1 MVKTKENNKIKSKRE
16 AIIEV
21 KDVRKTFRVGNQDI
35 EVLKGIT
42 LNINRGDFAII
53 FGPSGCGKSTL
64 LHTILGMEKP
74 SAGTV
79 GLEGQSLYEIN
90 EDAMVS
96 YRKTRIGVVFQQS
109 IWIKSL
115 TVLENVCVPGRLMGK
130 TREEAEVLAMNNLKT
145 LGLEAWANYFAS
157 ELSSGQQQRVSL
169 ARALTIDPIVI
180 VADEPTGNLDTVS
193 GDQLMDLLS
202 ELNQKQG
209 KTILMVTH
217 DLEYLRYAN
226 KLFHIV
232 DGKLVEE
239 YDSKGIQKL
248 SLTLRTKKGD
258 RGEKTVR
265 DADFLQVNKDK
276 YGGLAKA

>member
-1 MVKTKENNKIKSKRE
+1 MRE
-16 AIIEV
+16 AIV
-21 KDVRKTFRVGNQDI
+21 KVRDLRKTFRVGSQDI

-42 LNINRGDFAII
+42 LEIGRGDFAII

-64 LHTILGMEKP
+64 LHTILGMERP
-74 SAGTV
+74 SEGEV
-79 GLEGQSLYEIN
+79 ELESQSLYGME
-90 EDAMVS
+90 EDKMVS
-96 YRKTRIGVVFQQS
+96 YRKTRVGVVFQQS

-115 TVLENVCVPGRLMGK
+115 NVLENVSVPIRLIGGTK
-130 TREEAEVLAMNNLKT
+130 VEAETLAMSNLKT
-145 LGLEAWANYFAS
+145 LGLDAWATYFPS

-169 ARALTIDPIVI
+169 ARALTIDPIMI

-202 ELNQKQG
+202 ELCQKQG

-217 DLEYLRYAN
+217 DLEYLRYAT
-226 KLFHIV
+226 KLFHII

-239 YDSKGIQKL
+239 YDSKGVAKL
-248 SLTLRTKKGD
+248 ALTLKTKKGV

-265 DADFLQVNKDK
+265 DLDFLKVNKKK
-276 YGGLAKA
+276 YGGVAKV

>member
-1 MVKTKENNKIKSKRE
+1 MNKKQKITTTKSKRE
-16 AIIEV
+16 AIIKV
-21 KDVRKTFRVGNQDI
+21 KDLHKTFHVGNQDI
-35 EVLKGIT
+35 EILKGIT
-42 LNINRGDFAII
+42 LEIGRGDFAII

-74 SAGTV
+74 TSGTV
-79 GLEGQSLYEIN
+79 NLEDQSLYEMD
-90 EDAMVS
+90 EDKMVS

-115 TVLENVCVPGRLMGK
+115 NVLENVCVPSRLMGK
-130 TREEAEVLAMNNLKT
+130 TKVEAETLAMENLKT
-145 LGLEAWANYFAS
+145 LGLDAWANYFAS

-217 DLEYLRYAN
+217 DLEYLRYAT

-239 YDSKGIQKL
+239 YDSKGIKKL
-248 SLTLRTKKGD
+248 ALTLRTKKGD
-258 RGEKTVR
+258 RGEKTVQ
-265 DADFLQVNKDK
+265 DADFLQVNKKK
-276 YGGLAKA
+276 YGGLAKV